1 MSQLRPLELRSDTFT
16 KPTPA
21 MLEAMFSAEVGDD
34 VFEEDYTVKKLESKA
49 AEMFGYEAGL
59 FCTSGTMTNQI
70 AINVHV
76 NQGDEVICDALSHVY
91 LYEGGGIASNSSASV
106 NLLHGNRGRITA
118 EQIID
123 VIQPD
128 NLHHPVSRL
137 VSLEN
142 TVNKGGGAY
151 YDIQEIVKIKEVC
164 NAHNMALH
172 LDGARIFN
180 ALVETKESPKQYGE
194 LFDSMSICLS
204 KGLGI
209 PVGSVLLG
217 TKDFIKKAR
226 RVRKRWGGGW
236 RQAGYLAAAGIY
248 ALDNHV
254 DRLTEDHQRARAI
267 GALMSQ
273 KSEVL
278 EVLPVDTN
286 IVIFTLDNGILS
298 SDYVKKL
305 ADVGIKAATFGKHQ
319 VRFVTH
325 LDFTDQDLEEFS
337 VRIKK
342 DIL

>member
-273 KSEVL
+273 KAEVL

>member
-1 MSQLRPLELRSDTFT
+1 MSELKPLELRSDTFT

-34 VFEEDYTVKKLESKA
+34 VFEEDTTVKKLEAKA

-106 NLLHGNRGRITA
+106 NLLQGNRGRITA

-151 YDIQEIVKIKEVC
+151 YDIQEIVKIKEIC
-164 NAHNMALH
+164 KAHHMALH

-194 LFDSMSICLS
+194 LFDSISICLS

-217 TKDFIKKAR
+217 TKEFITKAR

-248 ALDNHV
+248 ALDNHI
-254 DRLTEDHQRARAI
+254 DRLTEDHHRARAI

-305 ADVGIKAATFGKHQ
+305 AEVGIKAATFGKHQ